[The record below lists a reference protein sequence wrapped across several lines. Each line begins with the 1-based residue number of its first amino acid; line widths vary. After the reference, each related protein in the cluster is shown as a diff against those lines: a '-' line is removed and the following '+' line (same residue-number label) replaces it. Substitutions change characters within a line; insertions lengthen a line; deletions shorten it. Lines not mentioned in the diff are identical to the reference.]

1 MTRRRHSRLLAVAA
15 LEAAGRRA
23 ALGPAEAAAVAVIP
37 KPDELTW
44 WDWAV
49 FLLHTA
55 AEIEHVL
62 MVQYLYAAYSLADAD
77 FAGSAVPPD
86 AAARTARWRD
96 TIASIAREE
105 MAHLLTEQN
114 LLRFIGGP
122 LNLEREDFPFR
133 SALYPFPLSLEPL
146 TRTSLAKYVAA
157 EMPADPAVPDIG
169 EIVDRATSATGGFRP
184 NRVGVL
190 FDTLIDIFAD
200 PAKLSDDDLRPGTAS
215 DRQAQAF
222 DWFGFGRLIVR
233 TVASRDEAV
242 AALRAIG
249 EQGEGSDNPPAG
261 APPSHFD
268 EFLAIYREFPETT
281 GEAPAWTPTRSIPTD
296 PTTGADVHADPAVER
311 NRITHP
317 TTRLWAQLFDVRYR
331 MLLVEITHALHLT
344 GSLTDDT
351 GNPTPRG
358 HLRDWAFQQMRGEGL
373 SGLRG
378 IARLLTTR
386 PAKQTAASGDP
397 ANAAAP
403 FELPYTLVIP
413 DDERS
418 RWRLHLALL
427 ETSADLTARLTAAGE
442 TDPVLAELGSIDA
455 AAGAVVKAQLAG
467 T

>member
-1 MTRRRHSRLLAVAA
+1 
-15 LEAAGRRA
+15 
-23 ALGPAEAAAVAVIP
+23 
-37 KPDELTW
+37 
-44 WDWAV
+44 V

-62 MVQYLYAAYSLADAD
+62 MVQYLYAAYSLADGD
-77 FAGSAVPPD
+77 FAGSTVPPD
-86 AAARTARWRD
+86 AAARTARWRN

-133 SALYPFPLSLEPL
+133 SALYPFPLSLEPMS
-146 TRTSLAKYVAA
+146 RTSLAKYVAA
-157 EMPADPAVPDIG
+157 EMPAAPAVPDIG

-190 FDTLIDIFAD
+190 FDTLVDIFAD
-200 PAKLSDDDLRPGTAS
+200 PAKLRDDDLHPETAP

-233 TVASRDEAV
+233 TAASRTEAV

-249 EQGEGSDNPPAG
+249 EQGEGPDNTPPG
-261 APPSHFD
+261 APLSHFD

-281 GEAPAWTPTRSIPTD
+281 GGALDWTPTRSIPTD
-296 PTTGADVHADPAVER
+296 PTTAVDVQANPAVER
-311 NRITHP
+311 NRITDP
-317 TTRLWAQLFDVRYR
+317 RTRLWAQLFDVRYR
-331 MLLVEITHALHLT
+331 MLLAEITHALHLT
-344 GSLTDDT
+344 GPLTDDA
-351 GNPTPRG
+351 GNSTPRG

-386 PAKQTAASGDP
+386 PAKQTPAPGDP

-403 FELPYTLVIP
+403 FQVPYTLVLP
-413 DDERS
+413 DDEHS

-427 ETSADLTARLTAAGE
+427 ETSADLMTRLTTAGE
-442 TDPVLAELGSIDA
+442 TDSLLTELASIDA
-455 AAGAVVKAQLAG
+455 AASAVVKAQLAG
-467 T
+467 I

>member
-1 MTRRRHSRLLAVAA
+1 MTRSRDSRLLAVAVFEDA
-15 LEAAGRRA
+15 ERRTAASR
-23 ALGPAEAAAVAVIP
+23 AEAARVPVIP
-37 KPDELTW
+37 KPEELTW
-44 WDWAV
+44 WDWTV

-62 MVQYLYAAYSLADAD
+62 MVQYLYAAYSLADSD
-77 FAGSAVPPD
+77 FEGSAVPPD
-86 AAARTARWRD
+86 AATRTAQWRN
-96 TIASIAREE
+96 TITSIAREE

-133 SALYPFPLSLEPL
+133 STLYPFPLSLEPL
-146 TRTSLAKYVAA
+146 SKTSLAKYVAA

-169 EIVDRATSATGGFRP
+169 EIVDRATGATGGFRP

-190 FDTLIDIFAD
+190 FDTLVDIFAD
-200 PAKLSDDDLRPGTAS
+200 PAKLRDDDLSPETAS

-249 EQGEGSDNPPAG
+249 EQGEGPDNPPAG

-268 EFLAIYREFPETT
+268 QFLAIYRDFPETT
-281 GEAPAWTPTRSIPTD
+281 TETPNWLPTRSIPTD
-296 PTTGADVHADPAVER
+296 PTTGADIHPNPAVER
-311 NRITHP
+311 NRVTHP
-317 TTRLWAQLFDVRYR
+317 TSRLWAQLFNVRYR
-331 MLLVEITHALHLT
+331 MLLVELTHALHLSGPLT
-344 GSLTDDT
+344 GDT

-358 HLRDWAFQQMRGEGL
+358 HLRDWTFQQMRGQIL

-386 PAKQTAASGDP
+386 PAKEIPTSGDP
-397 ANAAAP
+397 THAAAP
-403 FELPYTLVIP
+403 FEMPYTLVIP
-413 DDERS
+413 DDEHS

-427 ETSADLTARLTAAGE
+427 DTSAELIARLAAAGE
-442 TDPVLAELGSIDA
+442 SSPLLAELGSIDA
-455 AAGAVVKAQLAG
+455 AASPVVKAQLTG